1 MAKEPPVHLQRG
13 RAAEARAARHLQDNG
28 LQLHQQ
34 NYRCPYGEI
43 DLVMTEAA
51 SGYLVFVEVRYR
63 QNLAHG
69 TPAETVDRN
78 KQRKLIASAEHF
90 QQHSGALG
98 GLPCRFDV
106 VCLSGDPEQGPLQW
120 LQNAF

>member
-1 MAKEPPVHLQRG
+1 
-13 RAAEARAARHLQDNG
+13 
-28 LQLHQQ
+28 
-34 NYRCPYGEI
+34 
-43 DLVMTEAA
+43 MTEAA